1 MKNKI
6 LVLVVVL
13 FFAVS
18 ILSACVD
25 MGQGQEEEEVIY
37 EPVPTGIYNPL
48 TGLYVETTQ
57 NLTAVMFDNMMPA
70 RPQSG
75 LIYADI
81 VYEIEAEGTITRFMA
96 LFHGDPPEF
105 VGPVRSAR
113 PYYMQIAREWDAYFV
128 HVGGCDV
135 SRTRAREWNI
145 RNIDDMRG
153 DRGFFVDRER
163 RRPHNTYFNFANAL
177 EGKAENGN
185 FGNWVFIDAPEKEP
199 TYTQISFRY
208 INTNR
213 VTYIWDSSRQV
224 YMRYIN
230 DSPHVDRGSGEQL
243 FANNIIFQHAVH
255 RNLGTA
261 LDHIS
266 VDVVGSGE
274 AIFFLGGQYQRGT
287 WSKASLTE
295 PTVFLDQY
303 GQPINFVRGN
313 TWIQVVRTGTNINM
327 VNVNDEE

>member
-6 LVLVVVL
+6 LLLIITLL
-13 FFAVS
+13 FTVS
-18 ILSACVD
+18 VISAC
-25 MGQGQEEEEVIY
+25 GIQGEGDEEEIVIY

-57 NLTAVMFDNMMPA
+57 NLTAVMFDNMSAA

-81 VYEIEAEGTITRFMA
+81 VYEVEAEGQITRLLA

-113 PYYMQIAREWDAYFV
+113 PYYMQLAKEWDAYFV
-128 HVGGCDV
+128 HVGGCEP

-163 RRPHNTYFNFANAL
+163 RRPHNTYFNFADAL
-177 EGKAENGN
+177 EGRPDNGN
-185 FGNWVFIDAPEKEP
+185 FGNWVFIDTPEEEP
-199 TYTQISFRY
+199 TYTRISFRY
-208 INTNR
+208 SPYNR
-213 VTYIWDSSRQV
+213 VVYRWDEYKKA

-230 DSPHVDRGSGEQL
+230 EAPHVERGSGEQL
-243 FANNIIFQHAVH
+243 FANNIIFQRTSH
-255 RNLGTA
+255 RNLQTA
-261 LDHIS
+261 LDHIW
-266 VDVVGSGE
+266 VDVIGSGE
-274 AIFFLGGQYQRGT
+274 AVFFIGGQYHQGT
-287 WSKASLTE
+287 WERASLTE
-295 PTVFLDQY
+295 PTIFYDQY
-303 GQPINFVRGN
+303 GQPINFVRGT
-313 TWIQVVRTGTNINM
+313 TWIQIVRPGTQINK
-327 VNVNDEE
+327 D